1 MGSTSDWD
9 VMSDAAATLAQFGV
23 EFEKRVVSAHRTPD
37 LLVEYAKTAKSR
49 GLEVIIAG
57 AGGAAHLP
65 GMVAS
70 MTALPVIGVPV
81 KSRALNGLDSLLSI
95 VQMPGGVPVAT
106 VAINGAKNAALI
118 AVSILALKD
127 EALAARLEM
136 FRAKQRMYLKRNFRP
151 MSAVK
156 TIGIIGGGQLGLMII
171 EQAHLLGARTIC
183 LDPAEDAP
191 AFKISDERIVGRFD
205 DPAALEELCRRSDVV
220 TYEFENVPGDLLVAL
235 EQKYNIKQGFRPLFD
250 SQDRLRE
257 KSNACDH
264 GLKTPA
270 FMAVDDEESLHR
282 AIARIAY
289 PCVLKTRTLGYDGH
303 GQAVLRGEADLA
315 KARELLAVPC
325 ILEEFVP
332 FDFEASVVLVSDGE
346 RVICFP
352 VGRNI
357 HKDGILD
364 LCIVPA
370 EMPDQVRERM
380 VSQSKRFMRDCGYR
394 GILAIEYF
402 VKGDEVYFNEMA
414 PRPHN
419 SGHWTI
425 EGSTTNQ
432 FRELCRYLLDMPL
445 EEPQLKAPTVMKNIL
460 GQDLERA
467 EALARENRPGVYVHI
482 YGKTVSKPKRK
493 MGHVTFVGVTGE
505 EYAAKWAD
513 RFVK

>member
-127 EALAARLEM
+127 EALAAVWRCSVRNRL
-136 FRAKQRMYLKRNFRP
+136 RMYLKRNFRP

-205 DPAALEELCRRSDVV
+205 DPGGVRRALPPQRR
-220 TYEFENVPGDLLVAL
+220 GDL
-235 EQKYNIKQGFRPLFD
+235 R
-250 SQDRLRE
+250 
-257 KSNACDH
+257 
-264 GLKTPA
+264 
-270 FMAVDDEESLHR
+270 
-282 AIARIAY
+282 
-289 PCVLKTRTLGYDGH
+289 
-303 GQAVLRGEADLA
+303 
-315 KARELLAVPC
+315 
-325 ILEEFVP
+325 
-332 FDFEASVVLVSDGE
+332 
-346 RVICFP
+346 
-352 VGRNI
+352 
-357 HKDGILD
+357 
-364 LCIVPA
+364 
-370 EMPDQVRERM
+370 VRERAGRSAGGSRAKIQYQTR
-380 VSQSKRFMRDCGYR
+380 VQASVR
-394 GILAIEYF
+394 LA
-402 VKGDEVYFNEMA
+402 
-414 PRPHN
+414 
-419 SGHWTI
+419 
-425 EGSTTNQ
+425 GS
-432 FRELCRYLLDMPL
+432 P
-445 EEPQLKAPTVMKNIL
+445 A
-460 GQDLERA
+460 
-467 EALARENRPGVYVHI
+467 
-482 YGKTVSKPKRK
+482 
-493 MGHVTFVGVTGE
+493 GE
-505 EYAAKWAD
+505 EQCLRSWIEDA
-513 RFVK
+513 RFHGCR

>member
-1 MGSTSDWD
+1 
-9 VMSDAAATLAQFGV
+9 
-23 EFEKRVVSAHRTPD
+23 
-37 LLVEYAKTAKSR
+37 
-49 GLEVIIAG
+49 
-57 AGGAAHLP
+57 
-65 GMVAS
+65 
-70 MTALPVIGVPV
+70 
-81 KSRALNGLDSLLSI
+81 
-95 VQMPGGVPVAT
+95 
-106 VAINGAKNAALI
+106 
-118 AVSILALKD
+118 
-127 EALAARLEM
+127 
-136 FRAKQRMYLKRNFRP
+136 

-282 AIARIAY
+282 AIARIGY

-467 EALARENRPGVYVHI
+467 EALARENRPGVYVLSLIHI
-482 YGKTVSKPKRK
+482 SEPTR
-493 MGHVTFVGVTGE
+493 H
-505 EYAAKWAD
+505 
-513 RFVK
+513 

>member
-1 MGSTSDWD
+1 
-9 VMSDAAATLAQFGV
+9 
-23 EFEKRVVSAHRTPD
+23 
-37 LLVEYAKTAKSR
+37 
-49 GLEVIIAG
+49 
-57 AGGAAHLP
+57 
-65 GMVAS
+65 
-70 MTALPVIGVPV
+70 
-81 KSRALNGLDSLLSI
+81 
-95 VQMPGGVPVAT
+95 
-106 VAINGAKNAALI
+106 
-118 AVSILALKD
+118 
-127 EALAARLEM
+127 
-136 FRAKQRMYLKRNFRP
+136 

-282 AIARIAY
+282 AIARIGY

-332 FDFEASVVLVSDGE
+332 FDFEASVVLVSAADTMSVS
-346 RVICFP
+346 RHSTSCWL
-352 VGRNI
+352 RW
-357 HKDGILD
+357 
-364 LCIVPA
+364 
-370 EMPDQVRERM
+370 M
-380 VSQSKRFMRDCGYR
+380 V
-394 GILAIEYF
+394 L
-402 VKGDEVYFNEMA
+402 
-414 PRPHN
+414 RPM
-419 SGHWTI
+419 
-425 EGSTTNQ
+425 
-432 FRELCRYLLDMPL
+432 RELSSLR
-445 EEPQLKAPTVMKNIL
+445 QPTVRIFWI
-460 GQDLERA
+460 R
-467 EALARENRPGVYVHI
+467 RCCVRGVL
-482 YGKTVSKPKRK
+482 
-493 MGHVTFVGVTGE
+493 TG
-505 EYAAKWAD
+505 
-513 RFVK
+513 RLS